1 MTIYVQAQYQAS
13 IMARKQEESQDS
25 EPEID
30 FIVIGQITKPHGVRG
45 EVRVM
50 PHTDVPERF
59 GWLEHVY
66 VGETSPKKMAVEHA
80 RVHQGMI
87 LLKLTAVSDRLAA
100 EALRGEWLMV
110 PEDEAIPL
118 EEGEYYLFELEG
130 LEVYTTE
137 GELLGTL
144 TSVIETRA
152 NNVFVVQDEQGVE
165 LLLPDTDEVIQDID
179 FDNGRMTVTLLPGLR
194 P

>member
-1 MTIYVQAQYQAS
+1 
-13 IMARKQEESQDS
+13 MARKQEKPRES

-59 GWLEHVY
+59 SWLEHVY
-66 VGETSPKKMAVEHA
+66 VGEIAPKKMAVEHA

>member
-1 MTIYVQAQYQAS
+1 
-13 IMARKQEESQDS
+13 
-25 EPEID
+25 
-30 FIVIGQITKPHGVRG
+30 
-45 EVRVM
+45 M

-59 GWLEHVY
+59 GWLESIY
-66 VGETSPKKMAVEHA
+66 VGETAPKKMAVEHA

-130 LEVYTTE
+130 LEVYPTE

-144 TSVIETRA
+144 TSGIETRA